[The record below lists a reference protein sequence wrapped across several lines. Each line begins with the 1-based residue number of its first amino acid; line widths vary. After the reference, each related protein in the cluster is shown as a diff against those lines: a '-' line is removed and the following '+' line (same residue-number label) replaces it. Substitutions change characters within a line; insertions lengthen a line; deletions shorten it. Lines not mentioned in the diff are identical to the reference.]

1 MMLRHLAGLLTFLL
15 FRETFPPRLLS
26 GQWLVVSPEN
36 RTPVLAG
43 RQDYSYGDS
52 SGFTPDSHFNP
63 DDHPSE
69 TKCGSKPKAK

>member
-1 MMLRHLAGLLTFLL
+1 MLRHLAGLLTFLL
-15 FRETFPPRLLS
+15 FRETFPSASWRT
-26 GQWLVVSPEN
+26 VVWSIPEN

-52 SGFTPDSHFNP
+52 SGFTPDSHFNS